1 MKKLYSLIAVMLMTV
16 ASAFASVTINVNV
29 GEVCTLS
36 YTDNSTYSQVSKVL
50 DEGENVIDNI
60 AYFSLSLSYDNDYI
74 FTSLTQGEN
83 AMSISSSKY
92 ISFYPT
98 DGATYNVTIKHQ
110 EDAYDAKCTVVVDD
124 PSAVSIRT
132 SGLSRT
138 ISLQE
143 GENEVAFISSL
154 ESPLQIASATYGKSL
169 YKIVKNGTEETVS
182 SYGNYVTVSDGDRIE
197 VYSQFP
203 DIKYHLSFKYSEG
216 AEGFITGVSVDNV
229 AVDDFS
235 NGVDVQVGSSVT
247 ITGNTNDYKFESMV
261 IGANT
266 LSYFYGSTTF
276 TMSADTEVVVNA
288 HKYGEFTF
296 TVNADDPSNFTLY
309 KGYSY
314 NGVTYDLVAGANELK
329 ISENNST
336 IQFNANSGCYFT
348 SITAN
353 GEEKFYSGS
362 TSISFSVTDGM
373 VINVVS
379 GKINRDQTAVIYI
392 NDKSLAAS
400 YFSFQRSDRSD
411 IDVATGY
418 NTFNFYSGDMPFYF
432 SAYGQTSDLV
442 YLNDAEVAPMYSG
455 SAARQINEVPNNS
468 VFKIFFNETPETYT
482 VTVDAPEGVTVAATK
497 DLITEVEN
505 PASFT
510 VLGSTQVDLTVTSSN
525 EGDITV
531 KVNDAEVEATDGVY
545 TFTADKTTSV
555 VVTTAQSGVNNIAVE
570 GNSTSFDVYNLQGIR
585 VARNVENLNNLPAGI
600 YIANGKKVVVK

>member
-50 DEGENVIDNI
+50 DEGENVIDDI

-143 GENEVAFISSL
+143 GENEIAFISSL

-169 YKIVKNGTEETVS
+169 YKIIKNGTEETVS
-182 SYGNYVTVSDGDRIE
+182 SYGNYVTVSNGDRIE

-314 NGVTYDLVAGANELK
+314 NGITYDLVEGANELK

-362 TSISFSVTDGM
+362 TSVSFSVTDGM

-379 GKINRDQTAVIYI
+379 GKINRDQTAVVYI
-392 NDKSLAAS
+392 NDKSLVS

-411 IDVATGY
+411 MSVATGY
-418 NTFNFYSGDMPFYF
+418 NTIEFYSGDVPFYF

-442 YLNDAEVAPMYSG
+442 YLNDVEVAPMYSG

-482 VTVDAPEGVTVAATK
+482 VTVEAPENVTVSATK
-497 DLITEVEN
+497 DLIAAV
-505 PASFT
+505 ADYSSFT
-510 VLGSTQVDLTVTSSN
+510 VLGESQVDLTVDSN
-525 EGDITV
+525 DV
-531 KVNDAEVEATDGVY
+531 KVLVNNSEVSAVDGKY
-545 TFTADKTTSV
+545 TFTVSADTQVSI
-555 VVTTAQSGVNNIAVE
+555 TASTSGVENVASDAN
-570 GNSTSFDVYNLQGIR
+570 TTFDVYNLQGVR
-585 VARNVENLNNLPAGI
+585 VAHNVENLNNLPAGI